1 MAFRNP
7 QCHVVVTNVISAWG
21 LLLLLLKNWIHFSLI
36 PTFVETRDKLRPW
49 PPRQQAVLALCQWPQ
64 SPQNWQMDKARSF
77 YSTTEEELTAAI
89 SPTYFC
95 KGGTAMQLPEE
106 LTTFKKK
113 QREFSTTEFVTY
125 RLWVSISY
133 LSGLLPEANT
143 CSSVYIQI
151 VLFQVTVTSCDN
163 TFLCWG
169 YQQIWGF
176 YSGDEN
182 KIIGPEQGGKLLPGH
197 HILVES
203 LQFMYYSKS
212 RFCS

>member
-21 LLLLLLKNWIHFSLI
+21 LLLLLLKNWINFSLI

-89 SPTYFC
+89 SSTYFC

-106 LTTFKKK
+106 LTTFKKNK
-113 QREFSTTEFVTY
+113 ESFLPLSLWGIDCEFQFLISQVCYQRPTRAAVCIY
-125 RLWVSISY
+125 RLCCFKW
-133 LSGLLPEANT
+133 LSHH
-143 CSSVYIQI
+143 
-151 VLFQVTVTSCDN
+151 VTTPFFVGVTSK
-163 TFLCWG
+163 
-169 YQQIWGF
+169 
-176 YSGDEN
+176 SGASILEM
-182 KIIGPEQGGKLLPGH
+182 KIRL
-197 HILVES
+197 
-203 LQFMYYSKS
+203 
-212 RFCS
+212 